1 VSTLQENDM
10 GISARPYPA
19 VVVRTGA
26 ERATLVRRTY
36 LLVFA
41 SVLVTIAGAAFGMT
55 QPAIMQSV
63 IDHPFIT
70 MICMFAPLMLAL
82 KFREAF
88 PANLGLVFLFTFVE
102 GLAISPIIYMYGRT
116 NPGLIGQAGILT
128 GSAFGILTL
137 YAFVSR
143 RDFSAL
149 GAFFTVGLWVL
160 IATSLLNLFF
170 QNQTASLWLSGATVM
185 VFSGLLV
192 FDTWRLRNV
201 FGPDDYVQAAVTIY
215 LDLLNMFLAILNLL
229 GGRRE

>member
-1 VSTLQENDM
+1 M
-10 GISARPYPA
+10 GISARPYPGIA
-19 VVVRTGA
+19 VRTGA

-41 SVLVTIAGAAFGMT
+41 SVLVTIGGAAFGVS
-55 QPAIMQSV
+55 QPGIMQAV
-63 IDHPFIT
+63 ARHPFIT
-70 MICMFAPLMLAL
+70 MLCMFAPLLLAM
-82 KFREAF
+82 KFRDAF

-102 GLAISPIIYMYGRT
+102 GLAISPIVYVYGRA
-116 NPGLIGQAGILT
+116 NPGVIGQAGLLT
-128 GSAFGILTL
+128 ASAFGILTL
-137 YAFVSR
+137 YAFASR

-170 QNQTASLWLSGATVM
+170 QNQTASLWLAGATVL

-201 FGPDDYVQAAVTIY
+201 YGPDDYIQAAVAIY
-215 LDLLNMFLAILNLL
+215 LDLLNMFLAILRLL
-229 GGRRE
+229 GGRRD

>member
-1 VSTLQENDM
+1 M
-10 GISARPYPA
+10 GISARPYPG

-36 LLVFA
+36 TLVFA
-41 SVLVTIAGAAFGMT
+41 SILVTIAGAAFAMS
-55 QPAIMQSV
+55 QPGIMVSV
-63 IDHPFIT
+63 AQHPFIT
-70 MICMFAPLMLAL
+70 MLCMFAPLMLAL
-82 KFREAF
+82 KFRNAF

-102 GLAISPIIYMYGRT
+102 GLAISPILFVYGRT
-116 NPGLIGQAGILT
+116 NPGVIGQAGILT
-128 GSAFGILTL
+128 ASAFGILTL

-143 RDFSAL
+143 RDFSAW

-170 QNQTASLWLSGATVM
+170 QNQTASLWLAGATVL

-201 FGPDDYVQAAVTIY
+201 FGPEDYVQAAVTIY
-215 LDLLNMFLAILNLL
+215 LDLLNMFLAILQLL

>member
-1 VSTLQENDM
+1 M
-10 GISARPYPA
+10 GISARPFPGVA
-19 VVVRTGA
+19 VRTGT

-41 SVLVTIAGAAFGMT
+41 SVLVTIGGAALGMS
-55 QPAIMQSV
+55 QPGIMQSV
-63 IDHPFIT
+63 VQHPFIT
-70 MICMFAPLMLAL
+70 MLCMFAPLMLAL
-82 KFREAF
+82 KFRDAF

-102 GLAISPIIYMYGRT
+102 GLAISPIIYLYGRT
-116 NPGLIGQAGILT
+116 NPGVIGQAGILT
-128 GSAFGILTL
+128 ASAFGVLTL

-160 IATSLLNLFF
+160 IATSILNLFF
-170 QNQTASLWLSGATVM
+170 QNQTASLWLAGATVL

-201 FGPDDYVQAAVTIY
+201 YGPDDYVQAAVAIY
-215 LDLLNMFLAILNLL
+215 LDLLNMFLAILRLL
-229 GGRRE
+229 GGRRD

>member
-1 VSTLQENDM
+1 M
-10 GISARPYPA
+10 GISARPFPGVA
-19 VVVRTGA
+19 VRTGT

-41 SVLVTIAGAAFGMT
+41 SVLVTIGGAAFGMS
-55 QPAIMQSV
+55 QPGIMQSV
-63 IDHPFIT
+63 VQHPFIT
-70 MICMFAPLMLAL
+70 MLCMFAPLMLAL
-82 KFREAF
+82 KFRDAF

-102 GLAISPIIYMYGRT
+102 GLAISPIIYLYGRT
-116 NPGLIGQAGILT
+116 NPGVIGQAGILT
-128 GSAFGILTL
+128 ASAFGVLTL

-160 IATSLLNLFF
+160 IATSILNLFF
-170 QNQTASLWLSGATVM
+170 QNQTASLWLAGATVL

-201 FGPDDYVQAAVTIY
+201 YGPDDYVQAAVAIY
-215 LDLLNMFLAILNLL
+215 LDLLNMFLAILRLL
-229 GGRRE
+229 GGRRD

>member
-1 VSTLQENDM
+1 M
-10 GISARPYPA
+10 GISARPFPG

-26 ERATLVRRTY
+26 ERATLIRRTY

-41 SVLVTIAGAAFGMT
+41 SVLVTIGGAAFGMS
-55 QPAIMQSV
+55 QPGLMQAV
-63 IDHPFIT
+63 AQHPIIT
-70 MICMFAPLMLAL
+70 MLCMFAPLLLAM

-102 GLAISPIIYMYGRT
+102 GIAISPIIYVYGRT
-116 NPGLIGQAGILT
+116 NPGVIGQAGMLT
-128 GSAFGILTL
+128 ASAFGILTL
-137 YAFVSR
+137 YAFLSR
-143 RDFSAL
+143 RDFSAW
-149 GAFFTVGLWVL
+149 GAFFSVGLWVL

-170 QNQTASLWLSGATVM
+170 QNQTASLWLAGATVL

-201 FGPDDYVQAAVTIY
+201 YGPDDYVQAAVAIY
-215 LDLLNMFLAILNLL
+215 LDLLNMFLAILSLL

>member
-1 VSTLQENDM
+1 M
-10 GISARPYPA
+10 GISARPYPG

-36 LLVFA
+36 TLVFA
-41 SVLVTIAGAAFGMT
+41 SILVTIAGAAFAMS
-55 QPAIMQSV
+55 QPGIMLSV
-63 IDHPFIT
+63 AQHPFIT
-70 MICMFAPLMLAL
+70 MLCMFAPLMLAL
-82 KFREAF
+82 KFRDAF

-102 GLAISPIIYMYGRT
+102 GLAISPILYVYGRT
-116 NPGLIGQAGILT
+116 NPGVIGQAGILT
-128 GSAFGILTL
+128 ASAFGILTL
-137 YAFVSR
+137 YAFISR
-143 RDFSAL
+143 RDFSAW

-170 QNQTASLWLSGATVM
+170 QNQTASLWLAGATVL

-201 FGPDDYVQAAVTIY
+201 FGPEDYVQAAVTIY
-215 LDLLNMFLAILNLL
+215 LDLLNMFLAILQLL

>member
-1 VSTLQENDM
+1 M
-10 GISARPYPA
+10 GISARPYPGIA
-19 VVVRTGA
+19 VRTGA

-41 SVLVTIAGAAFGMT
+41 SVLVTIVGAAFGMS
-55 QPAIMQSV
+55 QPGIMQA
-63 IDHPFIT
+63 IARHPFIT
-70 MICMFAPLMLAL
+70 MLCMFAPLMLAM
-82 KFREAF
+82 KFRDAF

-102 GLAISPIIYMYGRT
+102 GLAISPILYVYGRA
-116 NPGLIGQAGILT
+116 NPGVIGQAGILT
-128 GSAFGILTL
+128 ASAFGILTL
-137 YAFVSR
+137 YAFASR

-149 GAFFTVGLWVL
+149 GVFFTVGLWVL

-170 QNQTASLWLSGATVM
+170 QNQTASLWLAGATVL

-201 FGPDDYVQAAVTIY
+201 FGPGDYVQAAVAIY
-215 LDLLNMFLAILNLL
+215 LDLLNMFLAILTLL

>member
-1 VSTLQENDM
+1 M
-10 GISARPYPA
+10 GISARPYPG

-36 LLVFA
+36 SLVFA
-41 SVLVTIAGAAFGMT
+41 SILVTIAGAAFAMS
-55 QPAIMQSV
+55 QPAIMGAV
-63 IDHPFIT
+63 ARHPFIT

-102 GLAISPIIYMYGRT
+102 GLAISPILYVYGRSS
-116 NPGLIGQAGILT
+116 PGVIGQAGMLT
-128 GSAFGILTL
+128 ASAFGVLTL

-143 RDFSAL
+143 RDFSAM

-170 QNQTASLWLSGATVM
+170 QNQTASLWLAGATVL

-201 FGPDDYVQAAVTIY
+201 FGPEDYVQAAVTIY
-215 LDLLNMFLAILNLL
+215 LDLLNMFLAILSLL

>member
-1 VSTLQENDM
+1 M
-10 GISARPYPA
+10 GISARPFPGVA
-19 VVVRTGA
+19 VRTGA

-36 LLVFA
+36 SLVFA
-41 SVLVTIAGAAFGMT
+41 SILVTIAGAAFAMS
-55 QPAIMQSV
+55 QPGIMASV
-63 IDHPFIT
+63 AQHPFIT
-70 MICMFAPLMLAL
+70 MLAMFAPLMLAL
-82 KFREAF
+82 KFRNAF

-102 GLAISPIIYMYGRT
+102 GLAISPILYVYGRT
-116 NPGLIGQAGILT
+116 SPGVIGQAGMLT
-128 GSAFGILTL
+128 ASAFGILTL

-143 RDFSAL
+143 RDFSAW

-170 QNQTASLWLSGATVM
+170 QNQTASLWLAGATVL

-201 FGPDDYVQAAVTIY
+201 FGPEDYVQAAVTIY
-215 LDLLNMFLAILNLL
+215 LDLLNMFLAILQLL

>member
-1 VSTLQENDM
+1 M
-10 GISARPYPA
+10 GISARPFPA
-19 VVVRTGA
+19 VAVRTGA

-63 IDHPFIT
+63 IEHPFIT

-82 KFREAF
+82 KFRDAF

-137 YAFVSR
+137 YAFLSR

-160 IATSLLNLFF
+160 IATSLLNMFF

>member
-1 VSTLQENDM
+1 M

-19 VVVRTGA
+19 VQVRSGT

-41 SVLVTIAGAAFGMT
+41 SVLVTIGGAAFGMT

-63 IDHPFIT
+63 IKHPFIT
-70 MICMFAPLMLAL
+70 MLCMFAPLMMAM
-82 KFREAF
+82 KFRQAF

-102 GLAISPIIYMYGRT
+102 GLAISPILYIYGRT
-116 NPGLIGQAGILT
+116 DPGLIGQAGMLT
-128 GSAFGILTL
+128 GSAFGVLTL

-143 RDFSAL
+143 RDFSAM

-170 QNQTASLWLSGATVM
+170 RNQTASLWLSGATVL

-201 FGPDDYVQAAVTIY
+201 YGPEDYVQAAVNIY
-215 LDLLNMFLAILNLL
+215 LDLLNMFLAVLNLL
-229 GGRRE
+229 GGGRRS

>member
-1 VSTLQENDM
+1 M
-10 GISARPYPA
+10 GISARPYPG

-36 LLVFA
+36 SLVFA
-41 SVLVTIAGAAFGMT
+41 SILVTIAGAAFAMS
-55 QPAIMQSV
+55 QPAIMGAV
-63 IDHPFIT
+63 ARHPFIT
-70 MICMFAPLMLAL
+70 MICMFAPLLLAL

-102 GLAISPIIYMYGRT
+102 GLAISPILYVYGRSS
-116 NPGLIGQAGILT
+116 PGVIGQAGMLT
-128 GSAFGILTL
+128 ASAFGVLTL

-143 RDFSAL
+143 RDFSAM

-170 QNQTASLWLSGATVM
+170 QNQTASLWLAGATVL

-201 FGPDDYVQAAVTIY
+201 FGPEDYVQAAVTIY
-215 LDLLNMFLAILNLL
+215 LDLLNMFLAILSLL